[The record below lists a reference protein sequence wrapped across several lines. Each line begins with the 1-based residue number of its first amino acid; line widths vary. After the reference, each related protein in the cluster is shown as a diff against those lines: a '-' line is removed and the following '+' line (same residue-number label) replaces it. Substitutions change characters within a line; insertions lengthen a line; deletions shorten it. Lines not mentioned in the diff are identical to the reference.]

1 MGCWALTKFDRKIHQ
16 CMDKLCFFLTENV
29 NLCGRNK
36 IYWNVLPDHILWNLF
51 VDAWLK
57 DPPLCAVFSAS
68 CLATNFVPT
77 LGPEEVSLERFEDHG
92 KAGCLSHW
100 LSSSFWTT
108 DGKAW
113 L

>member
-16 CMDKLCFFLTENV
+16 CMDKLCFFLTENA

-57 DPPLCAVFSAS
+57 DPLHCAMFSAT

-100 LSSSFWTT
+100 LSSSSST
-108 DGKAW
+108 DG
-113 L
+113 